1 VSPCPFGGIDRV
13 AAVAREILRREERAA
28 RRHRRRHVR
37 GDLALVEGAR
47 ALGGDG
53 FQRRGQRRKT
63 DHVAFLGRR
72 AVEQIMLGGAG
83 IGFELADVPLPIPRH
98 ARRHRETAFGVF
110 DRG

>member
-1 VSPCPFGGIDRV
+1 LVEIGLTASPRWR
-13 AAVAREILRREERAA
+13 AKSSAVRNEP
-28 RRHRRRHVR
+28 R
-37 GDLALVEGAR
+37 GDLALVEGSR